1 MRALAVT
8 LWSSFRMT
16 IACTASPH
24 SSSGM
29 PITAHCDTAG
39 VNESSVS
46 SVTHGTEHI
55 PDSVEM
61 QIFANGHGVT
71 ESFTKIEVLDA
82 ATGVDQMAVSS
93 RIRGIAARIAER
105 FKL

>member
-1 MRALAVT
+1 MENLADFHRGESAIKKAIASAL
-8 LWSSFRMT
+8 R
-16 IACTASPH
+16 
-24 SSSGM
+24 
-29 PITAHCDTAG
+29 DNG